1 MHPAGLWRALMVVV
15 AAIEVTAEHAIV
27 VLADQLFDHFSS
39 TRMTV
44 LVIANARGIHR
55 PDVAIDALFSPPRFI
70 SLDCRTG
77 PDRPFER
84 IYVGLQVY
92 FDPVQQLNNLS
103 TADPDP
109 VHREQ
114 VRLALSNRQPHDP
127 VQT

>member
-1 MHPAGLWRALMVVV
+1 MHPAALMQALMDVV

-39 TRMTV
+39 TRMMV

-70 SLDCRTG
+70 SLDSRTG

-84 IYVGLQVY
+84 LEVGLQAY

-103 TADPDP
+103 PAGPDP
-109 VHREQ
+109 LQRQQ
-114 VRLALSNRQPHDP
+114 VRLALS
-127 VQT
+127 